1 MKFSILKAVFIVA
14 VTSFLAACS
23 STNYMVHQID
33 AGTEGNKEKISLKDN
48 SFHLVNGGDGIK
60 TTLILLQEK
69 PAEGSGASAL
79 NIANEYLAK
88 HTQAI
93 VAEKEILT
101 TEQALEAAVSNNSG
115 YLVYSQVEIW
125 TDPLGINCT
134 KHYYD
139 QASVLLSIYSLSD
152 KALISTSRLSAKSCP
167 HTVNGIPVTTG
178 SPEKLFET
186 LFDKW
191 FNENFTL

>member
-1 MKFSILKAVFIVA
+1 MKFSILKALFIVA

-23 STNYMVHQID
+23 STNYIVQQIE
-33 AGTEGNKEKISLKDN
+33 AGKNGSKEKISIRDN
-48 SFHLVNGGDGIK
+48 TFHLINGSDGIK
-60 TTLILLQEK
+60 STFITFQEK
-69 PAEGSGASAL
+69 PAEGSGASAI
-79 NIANEYLAK
+79 NIANEYLVK

-101 TEQALEAAVSNNSG
+101 KEQALETAASNNG
-115 YLVYSQVEIW
+115 NYLIYSQVEIW
-125 TDPLGINCT
+125 NDPLGINCS
-134 KHYYD
+134 KYYHD
-139 QASVLLSIYSLSD
+139 QATVLLSIYSLSD
-152 KALISTSRLSAKSCP
+152 KELINTSRLSAKSCP

-186 LFDKW
+186 LFEKW